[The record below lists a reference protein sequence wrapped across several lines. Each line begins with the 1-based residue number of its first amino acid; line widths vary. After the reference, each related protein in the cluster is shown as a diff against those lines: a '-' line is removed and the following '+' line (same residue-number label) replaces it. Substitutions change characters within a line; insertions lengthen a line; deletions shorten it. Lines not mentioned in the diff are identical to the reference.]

1 MVQHLWTSKIWES
14 STRTQKSQSGLTWSC
29 FLSFQVLLRCMLSY
43 VVARNLRSCIHNEAV
58 VIEAPKWRS
67 QSHCA
72 MVPWCY
78 GPGHVYSACSA
89 LCSQRLGWV
98 TQNTQVAETDLSF
111 QIDSNSHSPCKIPV
125 VTATRTGLNLPQWN
139 PRTVPSNAVH
149 RPVWDPIC
157 DHLCLCVVPGG
168 LSLISLIPILLQ
180 GRIRIC
186 KLSHNRYY
194 MNLYDIIGTV

>member
-1 MVQHLWTSKIWES
+1 VSTWFNIFERQRFENQAPGLKRVKAVWHDPVFSVSRCFWDACCHTLSLAISGPAFTTRLWS
-14 STRTQKSQSGLTWSC
+14 SRHQSDD
-29 FLSFQVLLRCMLSY
+29 LR
-43 VVARNLRSCIHNEAV
+43 
-58 VIEAPKWRS
+58 VI
-67 QSHCA
+67 
-72 MVPWCY
+72 VPWCH

-157 DHLCLCVVPGG
+157 DHFCLCVVPGG

-186 KLSHNRYY
+186 KLSHN
-194 MNLYDIIGTV
+194 MP